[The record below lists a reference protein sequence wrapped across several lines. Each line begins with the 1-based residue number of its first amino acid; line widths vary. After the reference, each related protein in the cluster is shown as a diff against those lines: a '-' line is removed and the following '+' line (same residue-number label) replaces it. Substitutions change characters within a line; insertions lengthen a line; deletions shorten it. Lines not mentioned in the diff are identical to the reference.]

1 MWMTLMI
8 DQQQY
13 IRNASLIVADAQGN
27 GLDLASLRI
36 VFKVKKSSAQTPN
49 SAIIRVY
56 NLSDNTAKQI
66 REEFQSVTLQAGYQS
81 NFGLIF
87 KGNIKQVRF
96 GRENSTDTYVDIAAG
111 DGDQSYNFSTISTTL
126 SAGSQQTDQIN
137 AAINTMEPNGVTT
150 GFIDDIDSIIL
161 PRGKVMYGMSRD
173 YLRQSTESTNTT
185 WSIQNEQIQIVKR
198 TSVAPDPVVVLTS
211 KTGLVGVPELTNDGV
226 SARCLLNPLIRIGG
240 IININQK
247 DIADAKLSNVS
258 NNLQVNSAPQTTADG
273 LYRVLVAEFNGDTFG
288 NDWYTDITCISYDNS
303 APDGEKVSIS

>member
-1 MWMTLMI
+1 MTLMI

-126 SAGSQQTDQIN
+126 SSGSQQTDQIN
-137 AAINTMEPNGVTT
+137 AAINTMKPNGVTT

-173 YLRQSTESTNTT
+173 YLRQSTESTDTT

-240 IININQK
+240 IIK
-247 DIADAKLSNVS
+247 RFTSKFCTS
-258 NNLQVNSAPQTTADG
+258 NNSGRL
-273 LYRVLVAEFNGDTFG
+273 
-288 NDWYTDITCISYDNS
+288 ISCTS
-303 APDGEKVSIS
+303 CRIQR

>member
-1 MWMTLMI
+1 MI

-13 IRNASLIVADAQGN
+13 IRNASLIVADASGN

-66 REEFQSVTLQAGYQS
+66 KEEFQSVTLQAGYQS

-137 AAINTMEPNGVTT
+137 AAINTMKPNGVTT

-173 YLRQSTESTNTT
+173 YLRQSTESTDTT

-240 IININQK
+240 IININQR

-258 NNLQVNSAPQTTADG
+258 NDLQVNSAPQTTADG
-273 LYRVLVAEFNGDTFG
+273 LYRVLVAEFTGDTFG

>member
-1 MWMTLMI
+1 
-8 DQQQY
+8 
-13 IRNASLIVADAQGN
+13 
-27 GLDLASLRI
+27 LRI

-126 SAGSQQTDQIN
+126 SAGSHQTDQIN
-137 AAINTMEPNGVTT
+137 AAINTMKPNGVTT

-173 YLRQSTESTNTT
+173 YLRQSTESTGTT

-240 IININQK
+240 IININQR

-258 NNLQVNSAPQTTADG
+258 NDLQVNSAPQTTADG

>member
-1 MWMTLMI
+1 MWMTLML

-13 IRNASLIVADAQGN
+13 IRNASLIVADAKGN

-49 SAIIRVY
+49 AAIIRVY
-56 NLSDNTAKQI
+56 NLSNNTAKQI

-126 SAGSQQTDQIN
+126 SAGSHQTDQIN

-173 YLRQSTESTNTT
+173 YLRQSTESTDTT

-273 LYRVLVAEFNGDTFG
+273 LYRVLVAEFVGDTFG

>member
-1 MWMTLMI
+1 MI

-137 AAINTMEPNGVTT
+137 AAINTMTPNGVTT

-173 YLRQSTESTNTT
+173 YLRQSTESTDTT

-240 IININQK
+240 IININQR

-258 NNLQVNSAPQTTADG
+258 NDLQVNSAPQTTADG

>member
-1 MWMTLMI
+1 MTLMI

-13 IRNASLIVADAQGN
+13 IRNASLIVADASGN

-66 REEFQSVTLQAGYQS
+66 KEEFQSVTLQAGYQS

-137 AAINTMEPNGVTT
+137 AAINTMKPNGVTT

-173 YLRQSTESTNTT
+173 YLRQSTESTDTT

-240 IININQK
+240 IININQR

-258 NNLQVNSAPQTTADG
+258 NDLQVNSAPQTTADG
-273 LYRVLVAEFNGDTFG
+273 LYRVLVAEFTGDTFG

>member
-49 SAIIRVY
+49 AAIIRVY
-56 NLSDNTAKQI
+56 NLSNNTAKQI

-126 SAGSQQTDQIN
+126 SAGSHQTDQIN

-173 YLRQSTESTNTT
+173 YLRQSTESTDTT

-273 LYRVLVAEFNGDTFG
+273 LYRVLVAEFVGDTFG

>member
-1 MWMTLMI
+1 M
-8 DQQQY
+8 
-13 IRNASLIVADAQGN
+13 
-27 GLDLASLRI
+27 
-36 VFKVKKSSAQTPN
+36 K
-49 SAIIRVY
+49 
-56 NLSDNTAKQI
+56 
-66 REEFQSVTLQAGYQS
+66 
-81 NFGLIF
+81 
-87 KGNIKQVRF
+87 
-96 GRENSTDTYVDIAAG
+96 
-111 DGDQSYNFSTISTTL
+111 
-126 SAGSQQTDQIN
+126 
-137 AAINTMEPNGVTT
+137 PNGVTT

-173 YLRQSTESTNTT
+173 YLRQSTESTGTT

-240 IININQK
+240 IININQR

-258 NNLQVNSAPQTTADG
+258 NDLQVNSAPQTTADG

>member
-126 SAGSQQTDQIN
+126 SAGSHQTDQIN
-137 AAINTMEPNGVTT
+137 AAINTMTPNGVTT

-173 YLRQSTESTNTT
+173 YLRQSTESTDTT

-258 NNLQVNSAPQTTADG
+258 NDLQVNSAPQTTADG

>member
-137 AAINTMEPNGVTT
+137 AAINTMEPNGVTK

-173 YLRQSTESTNTT
+173 YLRQSTESTDTT

-240 IININQK
+240 IININQR

-258 NNLQVNSAPQTTADG
+258 NDLQVNSAPQTTADG

>member
-1 MWMTLMI
+1 ML

-13 IRNASLIVADAQGN
+13 IRNASLIVADAKGN

-49 SAIIRVY
+49 AAIIRVY

-66 REEFQSVTLQAGYQS
+66 RDEFQSVTLQAGYQS

-273 LYRVLVAEFNGDTFG
+273 LYRVLVAEFVGDTFG

>member
-1 MWMTLMI
+1 ML

-13 IRNASLIVADAQGN
+13 IRNASLIVADAKGN

-49 SAIIRVY
+49 AAIIRVY

-66 REEFQSVTLQAGYQS
+66 RDEFQSVTLQAGYQS

-137 AAINTMEPNGVTT
+137 AAINTMTPNGVTT

-173 YLRQSTESTNTT
+173 YLRQSTESTDTT

-240 IININQK
+240 IININQR

-258 NNLQVNSAPQTTADG
+258 NDLQVNSAPQTTADG

>member
-1 MWMTLMI
+1 MI

-111 DGDQSYNFSTISTTL
+111 DGDQSYNFST
-126 SAGSQQTDQIN
+126 
-137 AAINTMEPNGVTT
+137 
-150 GFIDDIDSIIL
+150 
-161 PRGKVMYGMSRD
+161 K
-173 YLRQSTESTNTT
+173 YLRFGIQSCGS
-185 WSIQNEQIQIVKR
+185 
-198 TSVAPDPVVVLTS
+198 
-211 KTGLVGVPELTNDGV
+211 
-226 SARCLLNPLIRIGG
+226 
-240 IININQK
+240 
-247 DIADAKLSNVS
+247 LSS
-258 NNLQVNSAPQTTADG
+258 
-273 LYRVLVAEFNGDTFG
+273 
-288 NDWYTDITCISYDNS
+288 
-303 APDGEKVSIS
+303 

>member
-1 MWMTLMI
+1 MWMTQMI

-126 SAGSQQTDQIN
+126 RAGSQQTDQIN
-137 AAINTMEPNGVTT
+137 AAINTMTPNGVTT

-173 YLRQSTESTNTT
+173 YLRQSTESTDTT

-198 TSVAPDPVVVLTS
+198 TSVAPDPIVVLTS

-240 IININQK
+240 IININQR
-247 DIADAKLSNVS
+247 DIADAKLSNVR
-258 NNLQVNSAPQTTADG
+258 NDLQVNSAPQTTADG
-273 LYRVLVAEFNGDTFG
+273 LYRVLVAEFHGDTFG

>member
-1 MWMTLMI
+1 MI

-126 SAGSQQTDQIN
+126 RAGSHQTDQIN

-173 YLRQSTESTNTT
+173 YLRQSTESTDTT

-273 LYRVLVAEFNGDTFG
+273 LYRVLVAEFVGDTFG

>member
-13 IRNASLIVADAQGN
+13 IRNASLIVADAKGN

-137 AAINTMEPNGVTT
+137 AAINTMTPNGVTT

-173 YLRQSTESTNTT
+173 YLRQSTESTDTT

-240 IININQK
+240 IININQR
-247 DIADAKLSNVS
+247 DVADAKLSNVS
-258 NNLQVNSAPQTTADG
+258 NDLQVNSAPQTTADG

>member
-1 MWMTLMI
+1 MI

-13 IRNASLIVADAQGN
+13 IRNASLIVADAEGN

-137 AAINTMEPNGVTT
+137 AAINTMTPNGVTT

-173 YLRQSTESTNTT
+173 YLRQSTESTDTT

-198 TSVAPDPVVVLTS
+198 TSVAPNPVVVLTS

-240 IININQK
+240 IININQR

-258 NNLQVNSAPQTTADG
+258 NDLQVNSAPQTTADG